1 MAATVPSSVDTV
13 AATRAIRK
21 VFLIASMRRAL
32 TPPEKSEVYKSAEK
46 PVQLPKTLESVNEKI
61 AMMMMGA

>member
-1 MAATVPSSVDTV
+1 MAS
-13 AATRAIRK
+13 IR
-21 VFLIASMRRAL
+21 RPL